1 MINDRILQIQ
11 AEMPEEI
18 RVGEQFTYRVTVTNT
33 SDSMTI
39 HDVKLKQADA
49 EGFTIESASL
59 EGEEQQQQQ
68 AAQSNNQTGA
78 SSQDQSSDPIGAEQA
93 VIAAAGRYIDDR
105 HAESR

>member
-59 EGEEQQQQQ
+59 EGEEQQQQ